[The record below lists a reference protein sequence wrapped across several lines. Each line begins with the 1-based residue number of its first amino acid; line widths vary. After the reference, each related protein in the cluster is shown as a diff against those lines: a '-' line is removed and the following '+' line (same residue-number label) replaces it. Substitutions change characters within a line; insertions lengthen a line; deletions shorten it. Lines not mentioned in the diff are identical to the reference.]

1 MALTML
7 TPDKVDAWISLG
19 LEKNPDIMAAQ
30 QEVQMVMQEIEKNN
44 AGHFPSLD
52 LVASKSNTKSDN
64 NFTIGSNYQTDS
76 IGLQLN
82 VPIYSGGYVSASVKQ
97 AVAKL
102 NQAREKL
109 VQQERATSADIRK
122 YFNAMQNG
130 IAKIL
135 AYQQSV
141 KSNEIAVIGTQK
153 GFEVGIRSNVEV
165 LNAQEKLYAAKRDL
179 ARERYLLIFN
189 KIQLKQ
195 SSGSLTNADI
205 QETSNLL
212 CLVI

>member
-1 MALTML
+1 
-7 TPDKVDAWISLG
+7 
-19 LEKNPDIMAAQ
+19 
-30 QEVQMVMQEIEKNN
+30 
-44 AGHFPSLD
+44 
-52 LVASKSNTKSDN
+52 
-64 NFTIGSNYQTDS
+64 
-76 IGLQLN
+76 
-82 VPIYSGGYVSASVKQ
+82 VSASVKQ

-130 IAKIL
+130 IAKIQ

-179 ARERYLLIFN
+179 ARERYQLIFN

>member
-1 MALTML
+1 
-7 TPDKVDAWISLG
+7 
-19 LEKNPDIMAAQ
+19 
-30 QEVQMVMQEIEKNN
+30 
-44 AGHFPSLD
+44 
-52 LVASKSNTKSDN
+52 
-64 NFTIGSNYQTDS
+64 
-76 IGLQLN
+76 
-82 VPIYSGGYVSASVKQ
+82 
-97 AVAKL
+97 
-102 NQAREKL
+102 
-109 VQQERATSADIRK
+109 
-122 YFNAMQNG
+122 
-130 IAKIL
+130 
-135 AYQQSV
+135 
-141 KSNEIAVIGTQK
+141 VIGTQK